1 MASVNISSAAGAIS
15 GVCLSVY
22 SMVSS
27 GAETVPGYSQKGAM
41 FSILIVN
48 WFIKNYEL
56 ICAMGELPMGLLKIV
71 QNSHL
76 VHSNTN

>member
-1 MASVNISSAAGAIS
+1 MIQMLSISYRNYIQNYCHRMASVNISSAAGAIS

-48 WFIKNYEL
+48 
-56 ICAMGELPMGLLKIV
+56 
-71 QNSHL
+71 
-76 VHSNTN
+76 